1 VDKENLMGPVL
12 LCDDGS
18 ADAASA
24 VVAAARLLEPRDAVA
39 LHVWQLPSAAM
50 GTMAGFQVIA
60 LPPEVDEQAAT
71 AAERL
76 AQQAAD
82 RAGQAGFDARPLA
95 VRAVGPAWQ
104 VILEVGRQ
112 HDAAVIVVG
121 ARGLT
126 GLKHVLLGSVSEKVA
141 RHADRP
147 VLILHP
153 TTGDTELE
161 PEQS

>member
-1 VDKENLMGPVL
+1 MGPVL

-24 VVAAARLLEPRDAVA
+24 VVAAAGLLEQRDAIA
-39 LHVWQLPSAAM
+39 LHVWQPPSAAI
-50 GTMAGFQVIA
+50 GAMAGFQVVA
-60 LPPEVDEQAAT
+60 VPPELDGQASQY
-71 AAERL
+71 AERL

-95 VRAVGPAWQ
+95 VEAVGPAWQ
-104 VILEVGRQ
+104 VIVEVGRQ

-126 GLKHVLLGSVSEKVA
+126 GLKHALLGSVSEKVA

-153 TTGDTELE
+153 TTADTELE

>member
-1 VDKENLMGPVL
+1 MRPVL

-24 VVAAARLLEPRDAVA
+24 VVTAGGLLEQRDAIA
-39 LHVWQLPSAAM
+39 LHVWQPPSAAM

-71 AAERL
+71 YAERL
-76 AQQAAD
+76 AQDAAD

-95 VRAVGPAWQ
+95 VEAVGPAWQ

-126 GLKHVLLGSVSEKVA
+126 GLKHALLGSVSEKVA

-153 TTGDTELE
+153 TTKNTEHVL
-161 PEQS
+161 EQS